1 MVFMTSS
8 TSPDE
13 SVHSRRRLLPAVIA
27 VALVLALILS
37 AVAVVHWST
46 TTLARVDASA
56 AAVHEA
62 DDSIH
67 SLVSD
72 RVDAVDAVVDAAVA
86 DDNVSAV
93 TVEELVRA
101 KASASAADADASS
114 SALAAAA
121 DSAPDLKGLKE
132 LSSSSA
138 EFGKKLSAAVSAR
151 EDAAADYKEST
162 RSLPELLLL
171 GMRRYVVDA
180 DAL

>member
-13 SVHSRRRLLPAVIA
+13 SVNSRRRLLPAVIA
-27 VALVLALILS
+27 VAVVLVLILS
-37 AVAVVHWST
+37 ASVAHWST
-46 TTLARVDASA
+46 SVLARADASA
-56 AAVHEA
+56 ASVHEA
-62 DDSIH
+62 DDSIR

-72 RVDAVDAVVDAAVA
+72 RFDAIDAVVDAAVA

-101 KASASAADADASS
+101 KASASAADADTSS

-132 LSSSSA
+132 LSSSSE

-151 EDAAADYKEST
+151 EDAAAEYKELT
-162 RSLPELLLL
+162 RSFPESLLL
-171 GMRRYVVDA
+171 GMRGYVPDA